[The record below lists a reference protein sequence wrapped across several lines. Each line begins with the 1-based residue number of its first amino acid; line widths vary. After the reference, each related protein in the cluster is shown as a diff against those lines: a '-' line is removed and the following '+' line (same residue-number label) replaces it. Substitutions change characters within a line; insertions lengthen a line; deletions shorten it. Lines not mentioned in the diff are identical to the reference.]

1 MELHKQ
7 LREYLNCPC
16 RYFPASVDEQPIL
29 DAYWDARKRGEK
41 EGFLPILVAAEDA
54 TLMECLNF
62 LEGDSP
68 VEYRKKML
76 SKQVRDGG
84 DLFKELSEIRKA
96 EAEEDGF
103 DWDEDLIGEMEGGE
117 IEDRFA
123 GISDFHGGT
132 IPLLLAEIPV
142 AHPWEIFAWL
152 PFGGWNECPDTP
164 ELMAA
169 AKWWYEK
176 HGAVPAVMTHDV
188 LEFSVPVPVSRESAM
203 GLALEQ
209 YVLCPDIVDQG
220 CETIG
225 ALADSLS
232 KTTTWFFWWD

>member
-1 MELHKQ
+1 MELHEQ

-16 RYFPASVDEQPIL
+16 RYFPASVGEQPIL
-29 DAYWDARKRGEK
+29 DAYWAARKRGER

-76 SKQVRDGG
+76 SAQVRSGG
-84 DLFKELSEIRKA
+84 ELFEELSQIRKA

-103 DWDEDLIGEMEGGE
+103 AWDEELIGEMEGGKV
-117 IEDRFA
+117 EDRFA
-123 GISDFHGGT
+123 GISDFRGGT

-188 LEFSVPVPVSRESAM
+188 LEFSVPVPVNRESAM
-203 GLALEQ
+203 ELALEQ

-220 CETIG
+220 CRTIG
-225 ALADSLS
+225 VLADGLS